1 MTQAEASRIEFAAEQ
16 FRRFSATARADQAPL
31 YENLAGRIAQ
41 DEELLELAASARPGQ
56 PIAYLFFDAI
66 HFLMLSGSRH
76 DLARYYPSVTEN
88 ALPAAFVFPVFR
100 DFCQENGDQIRALL
114 AVHGNQTNEV
124 GRMAALLPGLSEAAK
139 RGGRRPVGLVEVGP
153 SAGLNLC
160 LDRYF
165 FDYGR
170 VAWGDSSSPVR
181 IVCELEDDNVP
192 PLEAGVPEIAYRV
205 GLDIEPIELTDDD
218 AARWMLSSTWPD
230 HRDLSQ
236 MQRHAIEVL
245 RRDPPRLIQG
255 DAVDGLPEVLAGV
268 PRDLTLIVYQSFM
281 IHHLS
286 PERRDEFMAMLA
298 REGEKRPVHFI
309 SMYGAGIGGGSRRAR
324 VDIHEWAGDS
334 YETRQLSEGHS
345 HGRSLRWIG

>member
-76 DLARYYPSVTEN
+76 ALARYYPSVTED

-100 DFCQENGDQIRALL
+100 DFCVENADQIRALL

-124 GRMAALLPGLSEAAK
+124 GRMAALLPGISEAAK
-139 RGGRRPVGLVEVGP
+139 RGGRGPVGLVEVGP

-160 LDRYF
+160 FDRYF

-181 IVCELEDDNVP
+181 VRCQLEDDNVP
-192 PLEAGVPEIAYRV
+192 PLEAGIPNVAYRI
-205 GLDIEPIELTDDD
+205 GLDIEPIELTDDN

-236 MQRHAIEVL
+236 MQRNAIEVL
-245 RRDPPRLIQG
+245 RRDPPVLLQG
-255 DAVDGLPEVLAGV
+255 DAVEGLTEVLAGV

-286 PERRDEFMAMLA
+286 PERREDFMAMLA
-298 REGEKRPVHFI
+298 QAGEQRPVYFI
-309 SMYGAGIGGGSRRAR
+309 SMYGAGIGAGSRRAR
-324 VDIHEWAGDS
+324 VDIHEWKDGN

-345 HGRSLRWIG
+345 HGRSLRWMG